1 MGKLFDIDTKF
12 MQGAMKVSDLL
23 FINVLTVLCSLPV
36 ITIGPAFAAM
46 HYSLLKLYRDE
57 GGGVIKTFF
66 HAFVTNLG
74 QGILLTLAYL
84 AFFGILALNY
94 HFGSNTDGVLR
105 LVLYPSL
112 FFAIVGGLSLSWVF
126 ALLARYR
133 NTVIG
138 TIKTSLAATIAHP
151 IKSLFMTALMLCPY
165 LILLLTAWG
174 VPILLTFGLS
184 GCGYLRV
191 MLYDPIFRKLEQP
204 AEAEEDT
211 QTGDDGENEEV

>member
-23 FINVLTVLCSLPV
+23 IINVLTVLCCLPV
-36 ITIGPAFAAM
+36 ITIGPAFTAM

-57 GGGVIKTFF
+57 GSGAIKTFF
-66 HAFVTNLG
+66 HSFVTNLG
-74 QGILLTLAYL
+74 QGILLTLAYMI
-84 AFFGILALNY
+84 FFGILALNY
-94 HFGSNTDGVLR
+94 RFGSNSEGVLR

-112 FFAIVGGLSLSWVF
+112 FFAFVGGLSLSWVF

-138 TIKTSLAATIAHP
+138 TIKTSLAAAIAHP
-151 IKSLFMTALMLCPY
+151 IKTLLMAALMLCPY

-191 MLYDPIFRKLEQP
+191 MLYDPIFQKLEQP
-204 AEAEEDT
+204 VEAEENT
-211 QTGDDGENEEV
+211 QSNDDLEN